1 MYNKGLYNDWV
12 PKPIQLLL
20 IVLLLAV
27 VMPLGGVYVGNI
39 SYIASGTGAMTEY
52 FMWANYATTIGM
64 GACMPIVL
72 RMKMRFKVRD
82 KMTVL
87 LVLLG
92 LLSYLNSTTLDPM
105 IFIVSSLFIGF
116 LKMMVTI
123 ELFLPLMAMIG
134 NRGMFYGAF
143 YTFVLVFN
151 QISGYYAAEVSIHY
165 NWQHFYVIMAVACF
179 VLALIHWVVMHDKYF
194 ALKVPLH
201 YIDWLSIL
209 LFVSTFMFS
218 AYVFS
223 FGKQQDWLNSKNIIN
238 ASIAAFLSFAMLA
251 IRQLTLKRPYLS
263 FKIFTRNNVQH
274 GLFMLFMLG
283 MFLGTTTIQNSFA
296 VGVLGYDQ
304 LTNAKLNVLMI
315 PGLILAGVI
324 AIFWFK
330 KEIPLKMF
338 IFSGFSAMIGYA
350 MVMYFSMVL
359 EFNYENWYLPMFL
372 KGYGM
377 GSLFISVWFYTL
389 DKLEMDDMLA
399 AIGLVLV
406 WRTFLAVGFFST
418 IYSWFLYH
426 FQVVAIGDLAVYMDG
441 MTITPQN
448 AATGLKTIQLNAIIV
463 ASKKIFGYII
473 LAGLGVLIYI
483 FTHHFG
489 KERLEYAR
497 FVKILSGKSALARK
511 RLRERKRLL
520 QEIKDAT
527 GPAL

>member
-1 MYNKGLYNDWV
+1 
-12 PKPIQLLL
+12 
-20 IVLLLAV
+20 
-27 VMPLGGVYVGNI
+27 
-39 SYIASGTGAMTEY
+39 
-52 FMWANYATTIGM
+52 
-64 GACMPIVL
+64 
-72 RMKMRFKVRD
+72 
-82 KMTVL
+82 
-87 LVLLG
+87 
-92 LLSYLNSTTLDPM
+92 
-105 IFIVSSLFIGF
+105 
-116 LKMMVTI
+116 
-123 ELFLPLMAMIG
+123 
-134 NRGMFYGAF
+134 
-143 YTFVLVFN
+143 
-151 QISGYYAAEVSIHY
+151 
-165 NWQHFYVIMAVACF
+165 
-179 VLALIHWVVMHDKYF
+179 
-194 ALKVPLH
+194 
-201 YIDWLSIL
+201 
-209 LFVSTFMFS
+209 
-218 AYVFS
+218 
-223 FGKQQDWLNSKNIIN
+223 
-238 ASIAAFLSFAMLA
+238 MLA

-263 FKIFTRNNVQH
+263 FKIFTKNNVQH

-283 MFLGTTTIQNSFA
+283 MFLGTSTIQNSFA

-324 AIFWFK
+324 AIIWFK

-338 IFSGFSAMIGYA
+338 IFSGFSAMVGYA

-441 MTITPQN
+441 MTVTPQN
-448 AATGLKTIQLNAIIV
+448 AAIGLKTIQLNAIIV

-473 LAGLGVLIYI
+473 LAGLGVLIYV

-511 RLRERKRLL
+511 RVRERKRLL
-520 QEIKDAT
+520 QEIKDAA